1 MDTLTKRT
9 RPRGF
14 AEWNPRPDTMALIHL
29 ITAILAEYADYVPL
43 TCRQIFYRLVGT
55 KGFPKTENDYSR
67 LCEVIGRSRRAGM
80 IPFDHI
86 RDDGTA
92 RREFQTWSG
101 ANAFLDDIK
110 DRAEGFRL
118 DRQAGQELRLLVMC
132 EAGGMAPMLA
142 QVANPYGIAVLTSG
156 GFDSLTAKHDL
167 ALELAGVIRDGV
179 WPEVLHIGDL
189 DPSGVHLFSSLA
201 EDVSAM
207 VQALSGVTP
216 IFSRLAVTQDQVDR
230 LGLVTAP
237 PKPTDNRRFTGQ
249 TVQAEAIAPDV
260 LSDLLRDAI
269 EARRDQWATDAVLIR
284 EKAIRADLVTKLEG
298 LS

>member
-1 MDTLTKRT
+1 MNAQPQRT

-14 AEWNPRPDTMALIHL
+14 AEWNPRPDTLTLVQLING
-29 ITAILAEYADYVPL
+29 ILAEYAEYLPL

-67 LCEVIGRSRRAGM
+67 LCEVIGRARRAGL

-92 RREFQTWSG
+92 RYEFTTWTG
-101 ANAFLDDIK
+101 ASDFLENIK
-110 DRAEGFRL
+110 DQAEGFRL
-118 DRQAGQELRLLVMC
+118 DRQEGQELRLLVMC

-167 ALELAGVIRDGV
+167 AQELAEELSAGGKA
-179 WPEVLHIGDL
+179 EVLHLGDL

-207 VQALSGVTP
+207 VQSLAGQKP
-216 IFSRLAVTQDQVDR
+216 IFSRLAVTQKQVDQ
-230 LGLVTAP
+230 LVLSTAP

-260 LSDLLRDAI
+260 LSDLLRAAI
-269 EARRDQWATDAVLIR
+269 EDRRAAWVTDAMLTR
-284 EKAIRADLVTKLEG
+284 EKDIRADLLAKLGG
-298 LS
+298 L

>member
-1 MDTLTKRT
+1 MNAQPQRT

-14 AEWNPRPDTMALIHL
+14 AEWNPRPDTLTLVQLING
-29 ITAILAEYADYVPL
+29 ILAEYAEYLPL

-67 LCEVIGRSRRAGM
+67 LCEVIGRARRAGL

-92 RREFQTWSG
+92 RYEFTTWTG
-101 ANAFLDDIK
+101 ASDFLENIK
-110 DRAEGFRL
+110 DQAEGFRL
-118 DRQAGQELRLLVMC
+118 DRQEGQELRLLVMC

-167 ALELAGVIRDGV
+167 AQELAEVLQGGS

-207 VQALSGVTP
+207 VQSLAGQKP
-216 IFSRLAVTQDQVDR
+216 IFSRLAVACFAR
-230 LGLVTAP
+230 L
-237 PKPTDNRRFTGQ
+237 Q
-249 TVQAEAIAPDV
+249 
-260 LSDLLRDAI
+260 
-269 EARRDQWATDAVLIR
+269 
-284 EKAIRADLVTKLEG
+284 
-298 LS
+298 